1 MARDEKPGKS
11 GAARPPVIDLKAD
24 EIKDKD
30 APGKTKKDGN
40 GQDSPA
46 EKTARTANTNPD
58 KTGKTS
64 SAPGKAQASPSGQD
78 KTDDK
83 PASAAPQGKKPARA
97 DKMAKADKPAPED
110 KPLPDDK
117 AERHPPRLGKAGLIG
132 GALIAL
138 VAISG
143 AGGAWLY
150 ASKGPAN
157 RLAALQQRIQGLEK
171 RLAAAPAPDA
181 AIAPLRKQVAD
192 LKTQVA
198 ALKDRT
204 TRLDKA
210 LADMKQTPP
219 AAIADVKKQLAA
231 TTEIVN
237 ANARALAETRQ
248 QLSGLEAKFTTL
260 RAALDKAASGKTST
274 PATLAADVRL
284 KLKESAQALQ
294 SMSAR
299 IARLEQAQRQMR
311 SELAKA
317 GPDAAAM
324 KDMAEK
330 LTAQQKAITALRTA
344 LQDLQNRAAAA
355 QKSAAAAM
363 AAVAAL
369 KKAPPRPVLAAPPP
383 ARIYAALRDKADAGK
398 PFAEELQKL
407 KVWVPLV
414 TEYDTLQT
422 VAKTG
427 APPLSTLKRE
437 LAALAAK
444 YARAQKQAAE
454 REAKKSLVGAL
465 KSQLSQ
471 VVKVRRKDRADWA
484 GALAQANKA
493 LDEGSLTAAIGLL
506 ENQPGTPP
514 EDIAAW
520 LKGARAR
527 MLTDKPLS
535 DIGEAVMTLIAEW
548 GRKNAQ

>member
-24 EIKDKD
+24 EIKDKET
-30 APGKTKKDGN
+30 PGKTKKDGN

-46 EKTARTANTNPD
+46 EKTARTANTSPD
-58 KTGKTS
+58 KTGKKT
-64 SAPGKAQASPSGQD
+64 APKGG
-78 KTDDK
+78 KTDKAARTAKPASGDK
-83 PASAAPQGKKPARA
+83 PAS
-97 DKMAKADKPAPED
+97 ED
-110 KPLPDDK
+110 KPLPDNK
-117 AERHPPRLGKAGLIG
+117 AERRPPRSGKAGLIA
-132 GALIAL
+132 GALIGL

-157 RLAALQQRIQGLEK
+157 RMDALQQRIQELEK
-171 RLAAAPAPDA
+171 RLAATPAPDA
-181 AIAPLRKQVAD
+181 AIAPLRKQMED
-192 LKTQVA
+192 LKARIA
-198 ALKDRT
+198 ALKDQT

-210 LADMKQTPP
+210 LADTKQTPP
-219 AAIADVKKQLAA
+219 DAIEDLRKQLAA

-237 ANARALAETRQ
+237 ANARGLAETRQ
-248 QLSGLEAKFTTL
+248 QLSALAAKFATL

-274 PATLAADVRL
+274 PAALGADVRL
-284 KLKESAQALQ
+284 KLKENAQALQ
-294 SMSAR
+294 SI
-299 IARLEQAQRQMR
+299 IARLGKLEQAQKQMR
-311 SELAKA
+311 TALAKA
-317 GPDAAAM
+317 GPDAAAIRN
-324 KDMAEK
+324 MAET
-330 LTAQQKAITALRTA
+330 LATQQKAIAALRATLRDMQASTA
-344 LQDLQNRAAAA
+344 GA

-369 KKAPPRPVLAAPPP
+369 KKTPPRPALAAPPP
-383 ARIYAALRDKADAGK
+383 ARIYAALREKADAGQ

-407 KVWVPLV
+407 RTWVPPV
-414 TEYDTLQT
+414 SEYDTLQT
-422 VAKTG
+422 VARTG
-427 APPLSTLKRE
+427 APPLAKLKKE

-454 REAKKSLVGAL
+454 REAEKSLVGAL

-471 VVKVRRKDRADWA
+471 VVKVRRKDEADWA
-484 GALAQANKA
+484 GALAQAKKA
-493 LDEGSLTAAIGLL
+493 LDEGSLTAAISLL

-527 MLTDKPLS
+527 MLTDKPVS
-535 DIGEAVMTLIAEW
+535 EIGMAVMGLIAEW

>member
-24 EIKDKD
+24 EIKDKETS
-30 APGKTKKDGN
+30 GKTAAKAGKSAAKDK
-40 GQDSPA
+40 DA
-46 EKTARTANTNPD
+46 KTARA
-58 KTGKTS
+58 
-64 SAPGKAQASPSGQD
+64 AGKAAASQS
-78 KTDDK
+78 
-83 PASAAPQGKKPARA
+83 R
-97 DKMAKADKPAPED
+97 KADKPEQTARTSAPED
-110 KPLPDDK
+110 KPLPK
-117 AERHPPRLGKAGLIG
+117 EESARPARSGKAGLIG
-132 GALIAL
+132 GALIGL

-150 ASKGPAN
+150 ATRGPAEK
-157 RLAALQQRIQGLEK
+157 LGAVQQRIARLEK
-171 RLAAAPAPDA
+171 RLAAAPEPDA
-181 AIAPLRKQVAD
+181 AIAPLRKD
-192 LKTQVA
+192 VA
-198 ALKDRT
+198 ALKAQLASLRGEMT
-204 TRLDKA
+204 ALKKQAGALKEQNAGLGKTLAEMKKA
-210 LADMKQTPP
+210 PP
-219 AAIADVKKQLAA
+219 AVDARLKKQLAA
-231 TTEIVN
+231 TTGIVN

-260 RAALDKAASGKTST
+260 RAALDKAASGETST
-274 PATLAADVRL
+274 PATLAADVKL
-284 KLKESAQALQ
+284 KLKENAQALQ
-294 SMSAR
+294 SMAAR
-299 IARLEQAQRQMR
+299 IGRLEQAQRRMR
-311 SELAKA
+311 SEMAKA

-330 LTAQQKAITALRTA
+330 LAIQQKAIAALRTA
-344 LQDLQNRAAAA
+344 LRDMQARTAGA

-414 TEYDTLQT
+414 SEHDTLQT

-427 APPLSTLKRE
+427 APPLAKLKKE

-454 REAKKSLVGAL
+454 REAKKGLVGAL

-471 VVKVRRKDRADWA
+471 VVKVRRKDQADWA

-493 LDEGSLTAAIGLL
+493 LAEGSLTAAIGLL

-527 MLTDKPLS
+527 MLTDKPVS
-535 DIGEAVMTLIAEW
+535 DIGEAVMALIAEW